1 VQTRLLTL
9 LGTGAIL
16 LGSAVPEFW
25 NAKDPASWTHADA
38 EQMMSSS
45 PWAKQKS
52 MPISERPAVSYVD
65 GDPSVNA
72 TSPPSA
78 QLGNLTPARNGTQ
91 PTARS
96 SSLASGIDGAPLA
109 QPVLKIIWASA
120 QPVRLAAL
128 KLRAQKGE
136 PTAEQFAKVQKD
148 WPNYVIAVV
157 GLAPPEAGSNTKA
170 LASGAFLS
178 VHGKPAV
185 VSSDSDYRRIGNSD
199 VYFFR
204 FPKTALPLTLSD
216 EEALF
221 KLTMGKMN
229 LNQKFRLSE
238 MTYQG
243 RLAL

>member
-1 VQTRLLTL
+1 MPTRWLIL
-9 LGTGAIL
+9 LGTGAIVL
-16 LGSAVPEFW
+16 ASGIPEFW
-25 NAKDPASWTHADA
+25 NAKDPAAWTHEDA

-45 PWAKQKS
+45 PWAKQKP
-52 MPISERPAVSYVD
+52 MPISERPAVTYVD
-65 GDPSVNA
+65 GDPSISA
-72 TSPPSA
+72 ASPPSA
-78 QLGNLTPARNGTQ
+78 QLGNTAPTRNGAQ

-96 SSLASGIDGAPLA
+96 SSLASAPDGAPLA
-109 QPVLKIIWASA
+109 QPLLKIIWASA

-128 KLRAQKGE
+128 KLRAHNGE
-136 PTAEQFAKVQKD
+136 PTAEQFAKVEKD

-157 GLAPPEAGSNTKA
+157 GLAAPEAGSNPKA

-178 VHGKPAV
+178 THGKPAV

-204 FPKTALPLTLSD
+204 FPKTALTLTPSD

>member
-78 QLGNLTPARNGTQ
+78 QLGNLTPARN
-91 PTARS
+91 
-96 SSLASGIDGAPLA
+96 
-109 QPVLKIIWASA
+109 
-120 QPVRLAAL
+120 
-128 KLRAQKGE
+128 
-136 PTAEQFAKVQKD
+136 
-148 WPNYVIAVV
+148 
-157 GLAPPEAGSNTKA
+157 
-170 LASGAFLS
+170 
-178 VHGKPAV
+178 
-185 VSSDSDYRRIGNSD
+185 RRIGNSD

-204 FPKTALPLTLSD
+204 FPKTALPLTPSD